1 MLGALTVHDADG
13 RPVQIGGAR
22 LRTLLLR
29 LALDAGHTVT
39 ADALVDA
46 VWPDAPPAGA
56 GNALQALV
64 SRLRRA
70 LPEPAALAAVPG
82 GYRLSGC
89 ARDVDEFERLAAAGR
104 AAGDPRHAV
113 ELFDAAVALWRGP
126 ALAEVADAPFAR
138 ASAVR
143 LEELRLAVTEDRI
156 EATLSCG
163 RAAEAVAELIALTSR
178 YPLRER
184 PCALLMRALSDMG
197 RAGEA
202 LRAYE
207 RLRRTL
213 ADELGT
219 DPSPELSALHL
230 ALLRGAD
237 RPRGNLRAPLTSFV
251 GRDKELARVAEL
263 LGETRL
269 VTLVGP
275 GGAGKTR
282 LAVETGRSVHAT
294 FPDGVWL
301 VELAPV
307 RAPAEVP
314 AAVLEALRPA
324 RMRLDTLAPH
334 DPLDRL
340 LAALGGAGALLL
352 LLDNCEHLVA
362 ASAHLAEQVLG
373 ACPGVRILAT
383 SREPLALT
391 GEVLAPVGPLPAPP
405 AGNGAD
411 PLDFAAVRL
420 FADRAAAVRPGFA
433 VTAANAAPVGEV
445 CRRLDGL
452 PLAIELATAR
462 LRTLPVEQIAARL
475 GDRFRLLSGG
485 SRTALPRHQTL
496 QAVVDWSWDLLD
508 EAEQRLARRLSVF
521 LDGATLEAAEAVC
534 GGDLDVLGALVDK
547 SFVTLGDDGR
557 YRMLETIRA
566 YAAERLAE
574 AGEAEATRD
583 AHARYLLELVEAAE
597 PHLRRHEQLIWLDR
611 VTAERDNLAAA
622 LRWAVDRGDTA
633 TAVGL
638 GGAAGWYWALRNHHA
653 EAVDWLGQALALPG
667 EVPPVTRAAALAH
680 YALNLLAVDQYD
692 RAREVYAEAAALGAG
707 DHPLVPLFP
716 LLDAVFH
723 NDREHVADALP
734 AVLAHPDPWTRAIG
748 LGVRGR
754 WRMEGGDLAGAE
766 RDCAEAIEALRELGD
781 RWGLAIMLGT
791 VAEQSA
797 LRGEHERAIEVLVE
811 AVALAE
817 ELRVEEDLLLARY
830 GLALQRAEIGD
841 LAGARAD
848 LDRAAL
854 ASTNTPEMRRFVMTL
869 GDADLA
875 RMSDQPDRAVAA
887 YHQALE
893 LIPRVGGLPTE
904 IRPLILLNL
913 ARAVLAAG
921 DADQARRPLDEIRE
935 LPENRLILAN
945 LAEVSAALAVA
956 ENEPDR
962 AARLLGCAKV
972 FRGIPN
978 RGSREVAAT
987 TAAARFALGPE
998 RYEREYAAGAAYSV
1012 DKARAELGAQVLRR

>member
-1 MLGALTVHDADG
+1 MLGALTVYDADG

-184 PCALLMRALSDMG
+184 PCALLMRALSD
-197 RAGEA
+197 
-202 LRAYE
+202 
-207 RLRRTL
+207 
-213 ADELGT
+213 
-219 DPSPELSALHL
+219 
-230 ALLRGAD
+230 
-237 RPRGNLRAPLTSFV
+237 
-251 GRDKELARVAEL
+251 
-263 LGETRL
+263 
-269 VTLVGP
+269 
-275 GGAGKTR
+275 
-282 LAVETGRSVHAT
+282 
-294 FPDGVWL
+294 
-301 VELAPV
+301 
-307 RAPAEVP
+307 EVP

-324 RMRLDTLAPH
+324 RIRLDTLAPH

-716 LLDAVFH
+716 LL
-723 NDREHVADALP
+723 

-893 LIPRVGGLPTE
+893 LIPRVG
-904 IRPLILLNL
+904 
-913 ARAVLAAG
+913 
-921 DADQARRPLDEIRE
+921 
-935 LPENRLILAN
+935 
-945 LAEVSAALAVA
+945 
-956 ENEPDR
+956 
-962 AARLLGCAKV
+962 
-972 FRGIPN
+972 
-978 RGSREVAAT
+978 
-987 TAAARFALGPE
+987 
-998 RYEREYAAGAAYSV
+998 
-1012 DKARAELGAQVLRR
+1012 

>member
-1 MLGALTVHDADG
+1 MLGALTVYDADG

-46 VWPDAPPAGA
+46 VWPDVPPAGA

-184 PCALLMRALSDMG
+184 PCALLMRALSD
-197 RAGEA
+197 
-202 LRAYE
+202 
-207 RLRRTL
+207 
-213 ADELGT
+213 
-219 DPSPELSALHL
+219 
-230 ALLRGAD
+230 
-237 RPRGNLRAPLTSFV
+237 
-251 GRDKELARVAEL
+251 
-263 LGETRL
+263 
-269 VTLVGP
+269 
-275 GGAGKTR
+275 
-282 LAVETGRSVHAT
+282 
-294 FPDGVWL
+294 
-301 VELAPV
+301 
-307 RAPAEVP
+307 EVP

-324 RMRLDTLAPH
+324 RIRLDTLAPH

-638 GGAAGWYWALRNHHA
+638 GGEAG
-653 EAVDWLGQALALPG
+653 
-667 EVPPVTRAAALAH
+667 
-680 YALNLLAVDQYD
+680 
-692 RAREVYAEAAALGAG
+692 ALGAG

-817 ELRVEEDLLLARY
+817 ELRVEEGLLLARY

>member
-1 MLGALTVHDADG
+1 MLGALTVYDADG

-184 PCALLMRALSDMG
+184 PCALLMRALSD
-197 RAGEA
+197 
-202 LRAYE
+202 
-207 RLRRTL
+207 
-213 ADELGT
+213 
-219 DPSPELSALHL
+219 
-230 ALLRGAD
+230 
-237 RPRGNLRAPLTSFV
+237 
-251 GRDKELARVAEL
+251 
-263 LGETRL
+263 
-269 VTLVGP
+269 
-275 GGAGKTR
+275 
-282 LAVETGRSVHAT
+282 
-294 FPDGVWL
+294 
-301 VELAPV
+301 
-307 RAPAEVP
+307 EVP

-324 RMRLDTLAPH
+324 RIRLDTLAPH

-754 WRMEGGDLAGAE
+754 WRLEGGDLAGAE

>member
-184 PCALLMRALSDMG
+184 PCALLMRALSD
-197 RAGEA
+197 
-202 LRAYE
+202 
-207 RLRRTL
+207 
-213 ADELGT
+213 
-219 DPSPELSALHL
+219 
-230 ALLRGAD
+230 
-237 RPRGNLRAPLTSFV
+237 
-251 GRDKELARVAEL
+251 
-263 LGETRL
+263 
-269 VTLVGP
+269 
-275 GGAGKTR
+275 
-282 LAVETGRSVHAT
+282 
-294 FPDGVWL
+294 
-301 VELAPV
+301 
-307 RAPAEVP
+307 EVP

-583 AHARYLLELVEAAE
+583 THARYLLELVEAAE

-667 EVPPVTRAAALAH
+667 EVPAVTRAAALAH

-817 ELRVEEDLLLARY
+817 ELRVEEDVLLARY